1 MSPSSPSEVRATTAG
16 DRSAAP
22 LLELR
27 SLRVQRGEL
36 TVIQGL
42 DLRVGA
48 GATIGLVGANGS
60 GKTTL
65 VEALAGFTPSTG
77 DILLDGARV
86 ALPDPRRAL
95 ARGIALCPAHRGIFS
110 RMTVR
115 ENLLVGGF
123 TVEKAQLEARVA
135 AQLERFPGLVPRLA
149 LPAGQLSGGERQ
161 QLAIARALMTE
172 PRLLLLDEPSRG
184 LSPAVIDSLLRLIH
198 ELAGAGVTVLVADQA
213 VDWLYGRVERLLIL
227 ANGRLIADSAEG
239 TASIEDVASQY
250 FDLK

>member
-1 MSPSSPSEVRATTAG
+1 
-16 DRSAAP
+16 
-22 LLELR
+22 
-27 SLRVQRGEL
+27 
-36 TVIQGL
+36 VIEGL
-42 DLRVGA
+42 DLRVDA
-48 GATIGLVGANGS
+48 GTTIGLVGANGS

-65 VEALAGFTPSTG
+65 VEALAGLIPASG
-77 DILLDGARV
+77 DVRLGGSQVDLR
-86 ALPDPRRAL
+86 DPRRAI
-95 ARGIALCPAHRGIFS
+95 AHGIALCPAHRGIFS

-123 TVEKAQLEARVA
+123 TVDAARVGERLTAQLA
-135 AQLERFPGLVPRLA
+135 RFPALVPRRD

-184 LSPAVIDSLLRLIH
+184 LSPAVIDGLLKLIH
-198 ELAGAGVTVLVADQA
+198 ELAGAGMVVLVADQA

-227 ANGRLIADSAEG
+227 ANGRLIADSVES
-239 TASIEDVASQY
+239 TASIEEVTSRY

>member
-1 MSPSSPSEVRATTAG
+1 MSALLARDSRAE
-16 DRSAAP
+16 AP
-22 LLELR
+22 GEPLVELR
-27 SLRVQRGEL
+27 GFRVERGEL
-36 TVIQGL
+36 TVIEGL
-42 DLRVGA
+42 DLRIDA
-48 GATIGLVGANGS
+48 GTTTGLVGANGS

-65 VEALAGFTPSTG
+65 VEALAGLIPATG
-77 DILLDGARV
+77 EVRLAGSQADLRN
-86 ALPDPRRAL
+86 PRRAL
-95 ARGIALCPAHRGIFS
+95 DHGIALCPAHRGIFS

-123 TVEKAQLEARVA
+123 TVDGARLGERLKAQLA
-135 AQLERFPGLVPRLA
+135 RFPGLVPRLD

-184 LSPAVIDSLLRLIH
+184 LSPAVIDGLLKLIH
-198 ELAGAGVTVLVADQA
+198 ELAGAGMAVLVADQA

-227 ANGRLIADSAEG
+227 ANGRLIADSVEG
-239 TASIEDVASQY
+239 TASIEEVASRY